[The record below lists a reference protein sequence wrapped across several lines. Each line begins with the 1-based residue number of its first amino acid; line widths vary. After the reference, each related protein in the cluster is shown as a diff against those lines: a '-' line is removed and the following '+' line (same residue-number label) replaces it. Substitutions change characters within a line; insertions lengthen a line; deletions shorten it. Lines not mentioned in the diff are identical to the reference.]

1 MTSKSQSLESTR
13 AALRGNLKR
22 LSSVSGED
30 EQGDLSRPVPMS
42 QMGLSKPKHDSE
54 GPAVSVSTLSK
65 ISSGETGSPT
75 LKSICQI
82 ADALGVSPALL
93 LMTTQDWK
101 LLIAGVQR
109 VLQIVTSPTS
119 RIVAQ
124 VAEVC
129 SDLERN
135 KEDTAR
141 LIDGVR
147 HIQQIVTNRSAGIAD
162 QVAEICAK
170 LAGDQTDDA
179 LVKYGQAAL
188 LLGNDLIPKVD
199 AIKGDPNIE
208 REAIAE
214 LEEVAKAKILGIYK
228 YSAMADLSVMSA
240 NESLF
245 ILILASVLGSR
256 IDASDTRKQKDYD
269 HGTPT

>member
-101 LLIAGVQR
+101 LLIAGVER
-109 VLQIVTSPTS
+109 VLQVVTSKGS
-119 RIVAQ
+119 GLVNQA
-124 VAEVC
+124 
-129 SDLERN
+129 
-135 KEDTAR
+135 
-141 LIDGVR
+141 
-147 HIQQIVTNRSAGIAD
+147 
-162 QVAEICAK
+162 AEICTD
-170 LAGDQTDDA
+170 LARNPTDDA
-179 LVKYGQAAL
+179 LVRYGQAAL
-188 LLGNDLIPKVD
+188 LLGNDLIPNVD
-199 AIKGDPNIE
+199 AIKAAPNIKQ
-208 REAIAE
+208 EAIAKVE
-214 LEEVAKAKILGIYK
+214 ARAKAKILGIYK
-228 YSAMADLSVMSA
+228 YSAMADLSAMSE

-256 IDASDTRKQKDYD
+256 IDDKNTLEEQDYD
-269 HGTPT
+269 HGTST